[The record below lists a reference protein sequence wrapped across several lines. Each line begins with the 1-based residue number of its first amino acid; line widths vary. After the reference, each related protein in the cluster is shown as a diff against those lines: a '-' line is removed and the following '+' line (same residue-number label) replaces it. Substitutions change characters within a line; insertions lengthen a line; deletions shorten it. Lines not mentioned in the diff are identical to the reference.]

1 MASVWEK
8 MRWRDMPIGTT
19 SAWGTTDLLLG
30 EFGATDDSGPGIL
43 ITAGIHGDE
52 GPWGGWAIRKLLRS
66 IDESDVDGMIRVV
79 PLANPLAMQADK
91 RNAQADQLDLNRA
104 FPGDP
109 TGSYTERVAHILAT
123 AALENIDYVI
133 DLHGGGSWCVNA
145 FVFEMDGGRDLSLCF
160 PAPFIVK
167 APDRDVSLTGYARSL
182 GKTVT
187 AVEMGGRSQ
196 YEERWAESIA
206 EGLLRALC
214 MVGIVN
220 PRLAPPPISPPVP
233 VAGITVLRPD
243 PGGIFVPAVDASDI
257 GTVAEQ
263 GRLLGQM
270 LHPATYAVQE
280 EFRAPYPETALLLL
294 RPFVA
299 QLEAGAMTFVVSQP
313 VVDASE
319 RES

>member
-1 MASVWEK
+1 MAVVREK
-8 MRWRDMPIGTT
+8 MRWRGIPFGVT

-30 EFGATDDSGPGIL
+30 EFGRGERGAL

-52 GPWGGWAIRKLLRS
+52 GPWGGWAINKLLQS
-66 IDESDVDGMIRVV
+66 IDESDVDGLIRVV
-79 PLANPLAMQADK
+79 PLSNPLAMQADK
-91 RNAQADQLDLNRA
+91 RNAPVDQLDLNRV

-123 AALENIDYVI
+123 AALENIDYVV

-160 PAPFIVK
+160 PAPFIVN
-167 APDRDVSLTGYARSL
+167 APTRDASLTGYARSL
-182 GKTVT
+182 GMTVT

-196 YEERWAESIA
+196 FEERWADSIA

-214 MVGIVN
+214 MIGIVN
-220 PRLAPPPISPPVP
+220 PRLAPPPITPPVP
-233 VAGITVLRPD
+233 VAASTVLRPD
-243 PGGIFVPAVDASDI
+243 SGGIFVPAVDASDI
-257 GTVAEQ
+257 GTVVEQ

-270 LHPATYAVQE
+270 LHPASYAVQE
-280 EFRAPYPETALLLL
+280 EFRAPFAQTALLLL

-299 QLEAGAMTFVVSQP
+299 QLEAGAMTYVVSQP
-313 VVDASE
+313 LNEEPEKE
-319 RES
+319 R